1 MVIKYVNGWQ
11 TFKETVCD
19 KTENISLNIDI
30 YWNNMPNHA
39 GIQYV
44 IPFLKLIF
52 KFPSEAPSNTP
63 PPHLSHPS
71 YINIKSIQGGDELEA
86 LPWSVHLPGKV
97 CKNLFPMT
105 PPVCRL
111 VCRSV
116 GLS

>member
-19 KTENISLNIDI
+19 KTENISLHIDI

-63 PPHLSHPS
+63 PLTLHTRL
-71 YINIKSIQGGDELEA
+71 ISISKAFRGETN
-86 LPWSVHLPGKV
+86 WKHFPGQFIFQVKFV
-97 CKNLFPMT
+97 KIFSL
-105 PPVCRL
+105 
-111 VCRSV
+111 
-116 GLS
+116 